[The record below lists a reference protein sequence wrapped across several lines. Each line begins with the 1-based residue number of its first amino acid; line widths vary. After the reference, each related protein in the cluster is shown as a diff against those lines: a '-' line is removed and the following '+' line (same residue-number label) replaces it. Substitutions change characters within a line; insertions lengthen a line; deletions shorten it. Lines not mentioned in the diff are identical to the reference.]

1 MKCVRRQHYV
11 FAYFQIKNTSTKPQN
26 AVKITLVEKYSLAYF
41 IASL

>member
-11 FAYFQIKNTSTKPQN
+11 YFQIKNTSTKPQN